1 MSKKEAFL
9 EVNLKTSDRRE
20 IFYSLEDI
28 ENWLKAEED
37 FWRWPEDFNRQAG
50 PNRGASPSIGT
61 IESAL
66 NEIRNCFKNL
76 KKGGTPAESQQ
87 QLNVLKSKIEESY
100 DPQRKKLLH
109 SATDRA
115 QFVHGLIADGQPLA
129 AAYVVGFFMG
139 APVNPGDPHSF
150 AGAVRGVLFD
160 LGVERSCEAEK
171 AALGQLRQEWN
182 EERLRAQKTNEDNAK
197 TAEDWKAGT
206 KNDRTKQLNEFSEF
220 MRGIQTEIDDYKKLV
235 KEEIA
240 LKEARRLGIP
250 TVALIDTNC
259 DPEQVD
265 YPIPGNDDA
274 IRAVKLFCDLVADA
288 IQSGRNEFLNL
299 YPEALKAGEERWVEK
314 TAEAP
319 SVEMGAAEAKSE
331 IETDGAAVPEPEKE
345 VVETAEELAARFER
359 EKLESE
365 IKSKTKR
372 PVRAKEP
379 KKIK

>member
-1 MSKKEAFL
+1 MSEITLKQLLEAGVHFGHQTKRWNPKMKRYIFGEKNGIYIINLELTLECLKRALAFLRKVASGGKDILFVGTKKQAKEVIQEVGVRCGMPYVHERWLGGMLTNFETVRKSVARLDWIDQMEREGNLKFITKKEASQL
-9 EVNLKTSDRRE
+9 LKERE
-20 IFYSLEDI
+20 
-28 ENWLKAEED
+28 
-37 FWRWPEDFNRQAG
+37 
-50 PNRGASPSIGT
+50 
-61 IESAL
+61 
-66 NEIRNCFKNL
+66 
-76 KKGGTPAESQQ
+76 
-87 QLNVLKSKIEESY
+87 
-100 DPQRKKLLH
+100 
-109 SATDRA
+109 
-115 QFVHGLIADGQPLA
+115 
-129 AAYVVGFFMG
+129 
-139 APVNPGDPHSF
+139 
-150 AGAVRGVLFD
+150 
-160 LGVERSCEAEK
+160 
-171 AALGQLRQEWN
+171 
-182 EERLRAQKTNEDNAK
+182 
-197 TAEDWKAGT
+197 
-206 KNDRTKQLNEFSEF
+206 
-220 MRGIQTEIDDYKKLV
+220 KLV
-235 KEEIA
+235 RYLSGVRQMKRLPDALFMIDTKKEEIA

-365 IKSKTKR
+365 IKLKTKR

>member
-1 MSKKEAFL
+1 MSEITLKQLLEAGVHFGHQTKRWNPKMKRYIFGEKNGIYIINLELTLECLKRALAFLRKVASGGKDILFVGTKKQAKEVIQEVGVRCGMPYVHERWLGGMLTNFETVRKSVARLDWIDQMERDGNLKFITKKEASQL
-9 EVNLKTSDRRE
+9 LKERE
-20 IFYSLEDI
+20 
-28 ENWLKAEED
+28 
-37 FWRWPEDFNRQAG
+37 
-50 PNRGASPSIGT
+50 
-61 IESAL
+61 
-66 NEIRNCFKNL
+66 
-76 KKGGTPAESQQ
+76 
-87 QLNVLKSKIEESY
+87 
-100 DPQRKKLLH
+100 
-109 SATDRA
+109 
-115 QFVHGLIADGQPLA
+115 
-129 AAYVVGFFMG
+129 
-139 APVNPGDPHSF
+139 
-150 AGAVRGVLFD
+150 
-160 LGVERSCEAEK
+160 
-171 AALGQLRQEWN
+171 
-182 EERLRAQKTNEDNAK
+182 
-197 TAEDWKAGT
+197 
-206 KNDRTKQLNEFSEF
+206 
-220 MRGIQTEIDDYKKLV
+220 KLV
-235 KEEIA
+235 RYLSGVRQMKRLPDALFMIDTKKEEIA

>member
-1 MSKKEAFL
+1 MSEITLKQLLEAGVHFGHQTKRWNPKMKRYIFGEKNGIYIINLELTLECLKRALAFLRKVASGGKDILFVGTKKQAKEVIQEVGVRCGMPYVHERWLGGMLTNFETVRKSVARLDWIDQMERDGNLKFITKKEASQL
-9 EVNLKTSDRRE
+9 LKERE
-20 IFYSLEDI
+20 
-28 ENWLKAEED
+28 
-37 FWRWPEDFNRQAG
+37 
-50 PNRGASPSIGT
+50 
-61 IESAL
+61 
-66 NEIRNCFKNL
+66 
-76 KKGGTPAESQQ
+76 
-87 QLNVLKSKIEESY
+87 
-100 DPQRKKLLH
+100 
-109 SATDRA
+109 
-115 QFVHGLIADGQPLA
+115 
-129 AAYVVGFFMG
+129 
-139 APVNPGDPHSF
+139 
-150 AGAVRGVLFD
+150 
-160 LGVERSCEAEK
+160 
-171 AALGQLRQEWN
+171 
-182 EERLRAQKTNEDNAK
+182 
-197 TAEDWKAGT
+197 
-206 KNDRTKQLNEFSEF
+206 
-220 MRGIQTEIDDYKKLV
+220 KLV
-235 KEEIA
+235 RYLSGVRQMKRLPDALFMIDTKKEEIA

-365 IKSKTKR
+365 IKLKTKR